1 VNRLCEA
8 YDYALGNTNID
19 PLLLMPMFILDF
31 LCIHPFSDGNGR
43 MSRLLTLLP
52 LYRQDYLVGKY
63 ISIEKLIN
71 SSKETYYE
79 ALQES
84 SWNWHEGENDY
95 SSFVRYI
102 LGVVL
107 AAYKEFAE
115 RVEYVADKKMKA
127 AERVAVV
134 FIRSVAPI
142 NKAYIMEKCPDISET
157 TIERSLSELLNNKRI
172 EKLGNGRNTMY
183 KWII

>member
-1 VNRLCEA
+1 
-8 YDYALGNTNID
+8 
-19 PLLLMPMFILDF
+19 
-31 LCIHPFSDGNGR
+31 
-43 MSRLLTLLP
+43 
-52 LYRQDYLVGKY
+52 
-63 ISIEKLIN
+63 
-71 SSKETYYE
+71 
-79 ALQES
+79 
-84 SWNWHEGENDY
+84 
-95 SSFVRYI
+95 
-102 LGVVL
+102 
-107 AAYKEFAE
+107 
-115 RVEYVADKKMKA
+115 MKA